1 MKKWKREKEAPA
13 TMGHDPTAHTPNR
26 EDASMAGARRHG
38 GRLLTA
44 LALAALLALV
54 TLSGVALAG
63 PPHPALPA
71 IPRSLCASDPGKC
84 VSVTP
89 GYGMT
94 GTQLTLKGTSL
105 TPGARIVIGYSATDC
120 AGTIIT
126 ITGATGTVGADGT
139 ITIVFA
145 WPSTAPGKYAIC
157 ATDSG
162 TGTTLESP
170 GGFQVFSPSLTV
182 SSPVASG
189 GAVQVSGKDFFPS
202 TKSGGQVEV
211 LYSADGSNGCANSVA
226 TAAVADDGT
235 FTATFNAP
243 AVTVETK
250 LAVVA
255 VEPQKSCGATPN
267 LQATATLDVQAQV
280 AQLNPTITVS
290 GPVDAG
296 KQVTV
301 TGTQFSSSDGQV
313 QILYGGSDGCQ
324 TAAATATVNN
334 DGSFSATFNAPS
346 PDNDTTLTVKAVQP
360 SGACAQP
367 KFSAQATL
375 LVHGKVL
382 PPSPTPA
389 PPTLVFCVIGLLF
402 LLLLLALLL
411 FFLRRRKKD
420 EPVTIQEL
428 DRIVVNAQ
436 GTSAGGAAGQM
447 TVERDI
453 YAVDAKG
460 RQQLIGQSRATAEEV
475 YTDEEEIV
483 DDTRLP
489 RFGPGGDG
497 R

>member
-1 MKKWKREKEAPA
+1 MEEKEAPA
-13 TMGHDPTAHTPNR
+13 TMGHDPTTHAPNR

-38 GRLLTA
+38 RRLLAA
-44 LALAALLALV
+44 LSLAALLVLV

-63 PPHPALPA
+63 PRLPQRPAVPA

-89 GYGMT
+89 GYGMA

-126 ITGATGTVGADGT
+126 ISGATGTVGADGA
-139 ITIVFA
+139 ITIVFT

-170 GGFQVFSPSLTV
+170 GGFQVLSPALTV

-211 LYSADGSNGCANSVA
+211 LYGADGSNGCANSVA

-235 FTATFNAP
+235 FNATFNAP
-243 AVTVETK
+243 AVTAETK
-250 LAVVA
+250 FVVVA

-267 LQATATLDVQAQV
+267 LQAQATLDVQAPQP
-280 AQLNPTITVS
+280 QLNPTISVS

-296 KQVTV
+296 KPVTV
-301 TGTQFSSSDGQV
+301 TGKHFSVGVGQV

-324 TAAATATVNN
+324 TAAVTTTVNN
-334 DGSFSATFNAPS
+334 DGSFTATFNAPS
-346 PDNDTTLTVKAVQP
+346 PDKDTTLTVKAVQP
-360 SGACAQP
+360 PGFCAQP

-382 PPSPTPA
+382 PPAPTPA

-436 GTSAGGAAGQM
+436 GASTGGAAGQM
-447 TVERDI
+447 TVERDV

-475 YTDEEEIV
+475 YTSEEEIV
-483 DDTRLP
+483 DDARLP
-489 RFGPGGDG
+489 RFGPGGQ
-497 R
+497 